1 MRPSRTN
8 TKKDVLF
15 IIGDMN
21 EKVGSQEIPEITG
34 KVFLGAQNEA
44 GQSLSFL
51 QKTLFS
57 NNTSNDSSN
66 THHQIV
72 NTQLRL
78 ITLFAAK
85 DVDAL

>member
-34 KVFLGAQNEA
+34 EVGLGAQNEA
-44 GQSLSFL
+44 GQRLSFL
-51 QKTLFS
+51 QKT
-57 NNTSNDSSN
+57 
-66 THHQIV
+66 H
-72 NTQLRL
+72 
-78 ITLFAAK
+78 
-85 DVDAL
+85 